1 MEPKFYSIED
11 LMRIFGVKSRKT
23 IYDWMNA
30 GKLQWTQIGGRRKF
44 TQAQIDAF
52 IASGQRP
59 TQDNTTPHLVTA

>member
-1 MEPKFYSIED
+1 MEQKYYSISD
-11 LMRIFGVKSRKT
+11 LMRLFGIKSRKT

-52 IASGQRP
+52 LVSGKKAEG
-59 TQDNTTPHLVTA
+59 NSTPHLVSA